1 MRTHEPIDLDE
12 QSGRRRWLRPQQF
25 DFTGALPLRRLHRC
39 EGVWQTV
46 FHKKEELGNDSNRR
60 DCLYDIC
67 PSPSTYAMVR
77 PVFLIR
83 DPIRVFDSW
92 KNVEGNDEQSLVH
105 CYTNLLRMQHQAP
118 AHVVSCLPYEHLIR
132 ESKREVKRTCARW
145 SVPFS
150 KTMLDF
156 KKPFGSSFIFSSD
169 RKKSIY
175 LEKKPRGPLTTVEA
189 TSSIEPDV
197 LYHGLLSNTEKDTI
211 EEQQGCRSLHCRG
224 REILRLRTMFA
235 EKAWVG
241 FDLDDT
247 LHEFRRSSGIATNK
261 ILDEI
266 SKRFGIPMPELKDQ
280 YSRILKEKTANAF
293 SDRKTS
299 FYYRRERFTSV
310 LAHFSLPQDHQFIDQ
325 LLETYEE
332 TLME

>member
-1 MRTHEPIDLDE
+1 
-12 QSGRRRWLRPQQF
+12 
-25 DFTGALPLRRLHRC
+25 
-39 EGVWQTV
+39 
-46 FHKKEELGNDSNRR
+46 
-60 DCLYDIC
+60 
-67 PSPSTYAMVR
+67 
-77 PVFLIR
+77 
-83 DPIRVFDSW
+83 
-92 KNVEGNDEQSLVH
+92 
-105 CYTNLLRMQHQAP
+105 
-118 AHVVSCLPYEHLIR
+118 
-132 ESKREVKRTCARW
+132 
-145 SVPFS
+145 
-150 KTMLDF
+150 MLDF